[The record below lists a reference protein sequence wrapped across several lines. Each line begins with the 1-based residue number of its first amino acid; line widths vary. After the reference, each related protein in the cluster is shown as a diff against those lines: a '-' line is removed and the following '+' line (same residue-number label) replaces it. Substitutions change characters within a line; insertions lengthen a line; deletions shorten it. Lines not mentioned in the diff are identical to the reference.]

1 MPSGIKFAVCVGVY
15 DLGTHFDRMYDKER
29 HSGVFI
35 FEVPSERITITKDG
49 EDKDLPRQISN
60 RYTLSLGEKANLRRD
75 LESWRG
81 RGFSEEELDGFN
93 ILAVLGAPCQLL
105 ITHKE
110 KQGAKYPTARIG
122 NIMSMPKGVAPAIAE
137 SDLRTFSFEDG
148 YEIPEGTPKW
158 IIQEI
163 QTSNEWIGKDAE
175 QPAEETPEGSLLGD
189 DDASAGAVPPS
200 DEIPF

>member
-1 MPSGIKFAVCVGVY
+1 MGLTAKADSGNDNPPMPSGIKFAVCVGVY

-93 ILAVLGAPCQLL
+93 ILENIKKQNIMTDAKIMMCSSKHFEHDIEKAKKLGADDFLVKPFNKEELL
-105 ITHKE
+105 TKVSI
-110 KQGAKYPTARIG
+110 
-122 NIMSMPKGVAPAIAE
+122 
-137 SDLRTFSFEDG
+137 
-148 YEIPEGTPKW
+148 
-158 IIQEI
+158 
-163 QTSNEWIGKDAE
+163 
-175 QPAEETPEGSLLGD
+175 LLG
-189 DDASAGAVPPS
+189 
-200 DEIPF
+200 